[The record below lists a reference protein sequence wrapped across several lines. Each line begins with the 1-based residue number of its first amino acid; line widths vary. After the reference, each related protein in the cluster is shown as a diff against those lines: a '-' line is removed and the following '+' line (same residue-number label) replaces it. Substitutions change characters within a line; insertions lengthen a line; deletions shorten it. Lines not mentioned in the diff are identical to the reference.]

1 MNSTKRSLKKSINY
15 FVVTGMVVNSVKIVQ
30 KEKGLQASVL
40 MRVINSLDKVSYI
53 EITAL
58 NDIAKELNLIGKIGN
73 VLLVEGN
80 FQSVT
85 FLNIQRQKKVKMHL
99 VADNIELIH
108 ASQIKGVKEIAQE
121 VEVLRTLDPQIYLG
135 ESYARD

>member
-1 MNSTKRSLKKSINY
+1 
-15 FVVTGMVVNSVKIVQ
+15 MVINSVKIVQ

-73 VLLVEGN
+73 VLLVEGI

-108 ASQIKGVKEIAQE
+108 ASQIMGVKEIAQE

-135 ESYARD
+135 ESYVRD